1 MSESLVITCGGCGQ
15 HLRVPASH
23 FGEEGRCP
31 RCKTPF
37 RAPAEGKSKAGVLHR
52 LARQWW
58 GDMPTPREMSRR
70 TFGKLTLRK
79 AGIAVAVGALGV
91 GGWWWT
97 GREDPVNPYTGA
109 SLGGRRPFP
118 DDDPWNQDISGLPVD
133 PNSDALIASIG
144 ADRNL
149 HPDFGSNWR
158 GHSFGIPYVM
168 VPGTQPKVP
177 VLFEFAEES
186 DPGPY
191 PIPPDAPI
199 EGGRKGKGDRH
210 VLIVDWDNWK
220 LYELFSAYPVEDRWR
235 AGSGAIF
242 DLATNTVRPAGWT
255 SADAAGLP
263 IFPGLVRYDEVYEQG
278 VIPHALR
285 FTCRHTRHAYVAP
298 ARHWASKQKDPSFP
312 PMGMRV
318 RLKSSY
324 GISGFPYSAQVILLA
339 LMTYGMILADNG
351 LDWSLSGSW
360 DHRWKNSEIVTLKQV
375 KGSDFEVVQMG
386 QIVKD

>member
-1 MSESLVITCGGCGQ
+1 
-15 HLRVPASH
+15 
-23 FGEEGRCP
+23 
-31 RCKTPF
+31 
-37 RAPAEGKSKAGVLHR
+37 
-52 LARQWW
+52 
-58 GDMPTPREMSRR
+58 MPTPREMSRR

-91 GGWWWT
+91 GGWWYWT
-97 GREDPVNPYTGA
+97 GKEDPVNPYTGA

-118 DDDPWNQDISGLPVD
+118 DDDPWNQDISGLPAD

-144 ADRNL
+144 AGRNL
-149 HPDFGSNWR
+149 HPDFGSNWL
-158 GHSFGIPYVM
+158 GHPFGIPYVI

-177 VLFEFAEES
+177 VLFGCAEES

-235 AGSGAIF
+235 AESGAIF

-285 FTCRHTRHAYVAP
+285 FTCRHTRRAYVAP

-324 GISGFPYSAQVILLA
+324 DISGFPYSAQVILLA

-360 DHRWKNSEIVTLKQV
+360 DRRWKNSEIVTLKQV